1 MLKWRN
7 QYNIALYDD
16 DNCEHKK
23 HFTTTDAL
31 MQHLASKNGYL
42 HFATKMYLTTLHQ
55 IENKS
60 TRSNKRS
67 NKRSRKGQDWNPP
80 NIKPRA
86 GMSQKQHHPVHPP
99 YYPRQQREKPHPR
112 YFDNKELFESSDD
125 EIKKA

>member
-7 QYNIALYDD
+7 QNNIALDD
-16 DNCEHKK
+16 DDIDNCEHKK
-23 HFTTTDAL
+23 HFTSTHGL
-31 MQHLASKNGYL
+31 MQHLESNNGYL

-60 TRSNKRS
+60 SRGK
-67 NKRSRKGQDWNPP
+67 KRSRKGQDWNPP

-86 GMSQKQHHPVHPP
+86 GMSRKQQHPVHPP

-112 YFDNKELFESSDD
+112 YFDKELFDSSDD
-125 EIKKA
+125 ETKKA